1 MSNLEIFALVCLLA
15 GLVGEGLAFRRVLQ
29 QIKQFRGSIPP
40 EAQVAIQTVKLSSQ
54 ELTATSAE
62 ALAEKYTTE
71 MVNSTNGDLTLTLIR
86 QETAE
91 GQAPHPIIL
100 AINRYLMK
108 ARGAVIDFVL
118 IKNMVDRHV
127 QMNRQTIRWQA
138 WGPLLIGLAVLFVGT
153 SISLFFL
160 PDLPD
165 ELISRPVVAG
175 TTALFLS
182 AAKLIAIV
190 FPVGLLLSL
199 LTVGWLYPSARLAV
213 LRRQNNLYTL
223 VQAELLPVL
232 FQDTTHSLNLL
243 QTSLNSFQRD
253 FMGSITELQG
263 LMNKNYE
270 TLKAQEKIAE
280 SLQKIDIMQL
290 AKANVDIFQA
300 LGKSAES
307 LEQFQS
313 YLSQMNQFVANTADL
328 NEKVNH
334 FLYRT
339 QHLETIAEKIKETL
353 DQNERLHHFIK
364 SHFSEL
370 EDRGQ
375 LITHTVV
382 KIDDVLDKS
391 LNELMEH
398 TQHKIRAIRDLSAQ
412 EENQLL
418 KTYEENK
425 HVFGKLAKIEDL
437 HNNFAD
443 YKAQNLA
450 QQQEMLEQL
459 KILNERLTNGKPG
472 FFKKLLGS

>member
-1 MSNLEIFALVCLLA
+1 MSNLEIFALVCLLT
-15 GLVGEGLAFRRVLQ
+15 GLVGEGLAFRRVLR
-29 QIKQFRGSIPP
+29 QIKQFRNSIPP
-40 EAQVAIQTVKLSSQ
+40 EAQLSIQTVKVSSQ

-86 QETAE
+86 PETAE

-138 WGPLLIGLAVLFVGT
+138 WGPLLIGLAALFVGT
-153 SISLFFL
+153 SVSLFFL

-175 TTALFLS
+175 TVALFLS
-182 AAKLIAIV
+182 AAKPIAIV

-199 LTVGWLYPSARLAV
+199 LIVGWLYPSARLAV

-253 FMGSITELQG
+253 FMGSIAVLQR

-375 LITHTVV
+375 LITRTVV

-459 KILNERLTNGKPG
+459 KMLNERLTNGKPG